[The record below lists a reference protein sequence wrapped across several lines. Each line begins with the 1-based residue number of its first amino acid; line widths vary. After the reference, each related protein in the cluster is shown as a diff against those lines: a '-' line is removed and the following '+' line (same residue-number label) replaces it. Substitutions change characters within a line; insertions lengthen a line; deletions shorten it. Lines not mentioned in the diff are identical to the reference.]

1 MVQFYQNY
9 LFQYIYNFFMNFFFV
24 FKNIA
29 GYSKI
34 IKFSLFYSFLVLC
47 MLFMID
53 NMPSSQA
60 QKFKDVEIIVNQLDN
75 NGTYMLVG
83 KGGNIGL
90 SLGEDGVLL
99 IDSQFEQLTGKIL
112 SAVYNKITDKPI
124 KFIINTHWHQDHT
137 GGNENLVN
145 NGAIVIAHENIRERL
160 STEQFVEFLNREYR
174 PAPINALPTITYN
187 NSITFYFNDEKID
200 VYHLPNAHTDGDS
213 IIYFNKR
220 NVIHTGDVYVNGRY
234 PFIDHSSGGSIDGII
249 TGIEKIISIIDNETK
264 IIPGH
269 GLLSNLDELQDYLH
283 MLKDI
288 RQQVQT
294 MIKNKY
300 NLEEIINSDI
310 TSDYDKLYSDS
321 FINSRDFL
329 AFVYNDII
337 QKYFLLL

>member
-1 MVQFYQNY
+1 MK
-9 LFQYIYNFFMNFFFV
+9 FFFV

-29 GYSKI
+29 GYSRI
-34 IKFSLFYSFLVLC
+34 IKFPLSYSILVLC

-53 NMPSSQA
+53 NVPSSQA

-90 SLGEDGVLL
+90 SVGDDGVLL

-112 SAVYNKITDKPI
+112 SAIYNKITDKPV
-124 KFIINTHWHQDHT
+124 KFVINTHWHQDHT

-145 NGAIVIAHENIRERL
+145 NGSIVIAHENVRERL
-160 STEQFVEFLNREYR
+160 STEQFVDFLNREYK
-174 PAPINALPTITYN
+174 PAPINTLPTITYN
-187 NSITFYFNDEKID
+187 DSITFYFGDDKID
-200 VYHLPNAHTDGDS
+200 LYHLPNAHTDGDS

-249 TGIEKIISIIDNETK
+249 KGIEKIISLIDNETK

-269 GLLSNLDELQDYLH
+269 GLL
-283 MLKDI
+283 
-288 RQQVQT
+288 
-294 MIKNKY
+294 
-300 NLEEIINSDI
+300 
-310 TSDYDKLYSDS
+310 
-321 FINSRDFL
+321 
-329 AFVYNDII
+329 
-337 QKYFLLL
+337 

>member
-1 MVQFYQNY
+1 MK
-9 LFQYIYNFFMNFFFV
+9 FFFV
-24 FKNIA
+24 FKNID
-29 GYSKI
+29 GYSRI
-34 IKFSLFYSFLVLC
+34 IKFPLSYSILVLC

-53 NMPSSQA
+53 NVPSSQA

-90 SLGEDGVLL
+90 SVGDDGVLL

-112 SAVYNKITDKPI
+112 SAIYNKITDKPVI
-124 KFIINTHWHQDHT
+124 FVINTHWHQDHT

-145 NGAIVIAHENIRERL
+145 NGSIVIAHENVRKRL
-160 STEQFVEFLNREYR
+160 STEQFVDFLNREYK

-187 NSITFYFNDEKID
+187 DSITFYFGDDKID
-200 VYHLPNAHTDGDS
+200 LYHLPNAHTDGDS

-288 RQQVQT
+288 RQQVET
-294 MIKNKY
+294 MVKNKY
-300 NLEEIINSDI
+300 NLEEIIKSDI
-310 TSDYDKLYSDS
+310 TSDYDGLYSDS
-321 FINSRDFL
+321 FINSGDFL
-329 AFVYNDII
+329 AFVYNDI
-337 QKYFLLL
+337 KHK

>member
-1 MVQFYQNY
+1 
-9 LFQYIYNFFMNFFFV
+9 
-24 FKNIA
+24 
-29 GYSKI
+29 
-34 IKFSLFYSFLVLC
+34 

-53 NMPSSQA
+53 NVPSSQA

-90 SLGEDGVLL
+90 SVGDDGVLL

-112 SAVYNKITDKPI
+112 SAIYNKITDKPV
-124 KFIINTHWHQDHT
+124 KFVINTHWHQDHT

-145 NGAIVIAHENIRERL
+145 NGSIVIAHENVRERL
-160 STEQFVEFLNREYR
+160 STEQFVDFLNREYK

-187 NSITFYFNDEKID
+187 DSITFYFDDDKID
-200 VYHLPNAHTDGDS
+200 LYHLPNAHTDGDS

-288 RQQVQT
+288 RQQVET
-294 MIKNKY
+294 MVKNKY
-300 NLEEIINSDI
+300 NLEEIIKSDI
-310 TSDYDKLYSDS
+310 TSDYDIVYSDS
-321 FINSRDFL
+321 FINSGDFL

-337 QKYFLLL
+337 HK

>member
-1 MVQFYQNY
+1 MK
-9 LFQYIYNFFMNFFFV
+9 FFFV

-29 GYSKI
+29 GYSRI
-34 IKFSLFYSFLVLC
+34 IKFPLSYSILVLC

-53 NMPSSQA
+53 NVPSSQA

-90 SLGEDGVLL
+90 SVGDDGVLL

-112 SAVYNKITDKPI
+112 SAIYNKITDKPV
-124 KFIINTHWHQDHT
+124 KFVINTHWHQDHT

-145 NGAIVIAHENIRERL
+145 NGSIVIAHENVRERL
-160 STEQFVEFLNREYR
+160 STEQFVDFLNREYK

-187 NSITFYFNDEKID
+187 DSITFYFDDDKID
-200 VYHLPNAHTDGDS
+200 LYHLPNAHTDGDS

-288 RQQVQT
+288 RQQVET
-294 MIKNKY
+294 MVKNKY
-300 NLEEIINSDI
+300 NLEEIIKSDI
-310 TSDYDKLYSDS
+310 TSDYDIVYSDS
-321 FINSRDFL
+321 FINSGDFL

-337 QKYFLLL
+337 HK

>member
-1 MVQFYQNY
+1 MK
-9 LFQYIYNFFMNFFFV
+9 FFFV
-24 FKNIA
+24 FKNID
-29 GYSKI
+29 GYSRI
-34 IKFSLFYSFLVLC
+34 IKFPLSYSILVLC

-53 NMPSSQA
+53 NVPSSQA

-90 SLGEDGVLL
+90 SVGDDGVLL

-112 SAVYNKITDKPI
+112 SAIYNKITDKPVI
-124 KFIINTHWHQDHT
+124 FVINTHWHQDHT

-145 NGAIVIAHENIRERL
+145 NGSIVIAHENVRKRL
-160 STEQFVEFLNREYR
+160 STEQFVDFLNREYK

-187 NSITFYFNDEKID
+187 DSITFYFGDDKID
-200 VYHLPNAHTDGDS
+200 LYHLPNAHTDGDS

-288 RQQVQT
+288 RQQVET
-294 MIKNKY
+294 MVKNKY
-300 NLEEIINSDI
+300 NLEEIIKSDI
-310 TSDYDKLYSDS
+310 TSDYDRLYSDS
-321 FINSRDFL
+321 FINSGDFL
-329 AFVYNDII
+329 AFVYNDI
-337 QKYFLLL
+337 KHK